1 VEVEFMND
9 KQKIVDEVVNRVK
22 RSCTFFYPDTI
33 SLIRKIYYKY
43 KDFDSDP
50 KAKADFMSR
59 ISEPSKHSSF
69 PFPTAY
75 IGQNAAIDELVNSIN
90 PIITLRSP
98 TGTGK
103 TPVYLTALS
112 ECLDLGMR
120 SLVITPRKDLQDQLV
135 REYHNHFAKLG
146 MPIYELKRR
155 EEYCKELPEPRLDTD
170 KRGNKIAACRARYKR
185 KGRWFFEY
193 KGVEYEYPCKD
204 CLFEA
209 QKEKALTMY
218 RKREA
223 LLTLNPGNY
232 YYIYGEIEDEKLY
245 PDVVVVDEADVF
257 RNIVTQSVTIRR
269 RMLEIVQDHRGELT
283 SEQNR
288 VLDKL
293 AKNEELSQDD
303 VVCLLNAIAEG
314 LLHEAEC
321 VEEQLEMADD
331 PVRFPKEKLRELNN
345 WLDELRSA
353 RRRVLKFTQWPD
365 RIFHYWEGKNIVVE
379 AYLESDEF
387 FMKVFPEPHVEKR
400 IIVSATAPKT
410 NYKIVSFDVE
420 FPFAKIISVPIA
432 NFTYTSVFK
441 NPISFEEDENQA
453 IAVLDT
459 VFSNFIHPVSLEVGK
474 LLGYDT
480 NVPTPIFTGAMRFN
494 DKMDVVFRKNG
505 VKRYLIHREGNLN
518 EIVKEF
524 LTHRYDYIALARGA
538 EHGGNWH
545 QFPFMYILRTPFR
558 DVTTPRE
565 KAFRKFLGNEDVWR
579 EDYEWDAL
587 SCLMQAC
594 GRNARHPTSFAVS
607 VILDKKFNQVY
618 ESIKARNPSLIPE
631 WFRKRLVFLREEN
644 GKVVWYDDFGRP
656 FTI

>member
-1 VEVEFMND
+1 MEAEFMNGT
-9 KQKIVDEVVNRVK
+9 DEMVK
-22 RSCTFFYPDTI
+22 EIEKNCAVFYPETVN
-33 SLIRKIYYKY
+33 LIRRIYYKY
-43 KDFDSDP
+43 KEFESDP
-50 KAKADFMSR
+50 KTRTDFMSR
-59 ISEPSKHSSF
+59 ISEPSRHSAF
-69 PFPTAY
+69 PFPMAY
-75 IGQNAAIDELVNSIN
+75 IGQNAAIDELVNGTD

-112 ECLDLGMR
+112 ECIDLGMR

-135 REYHNHFAKLG
+135 REYCDHFAKRG

-155 EEYCKELPEPRLDTD
+155 EEYCKELPEPKLETD
-170 KRGNKIAACRARYKR
+170 KKGNKIAACRARYKR
-185 KGRWFFEY
+185 KGRWVFEY
-193 KGVEYEYPCKD
+193 KGMEYEYPCRD
-204 CLFEA
+204 CPFEG

-218 RKREA
+218 RRCEA
-223 LLTLNPGNY
+223 VLVLNPGNY
-232 YYIYGEIEDEKLY
+232 YYIYNEIEDEKLY

-257 RNIVTQSVTIRR
+257 RSIVMQSVTIRQR
-269 RMLEIVQDHRGELT
+269 ILEIAEGYRAELT

-303 VVCLLNAIAEG
+303 VVCLLEAIAAG
-314 LLHEAEC
+314 LSCEAERI
-321 VEEQLEMADD
+321 EELLEMANGL
-331 PVRFPKEKLRELNN
+331 VKFPKEKLREVNN
-345 WLDELRSA
+345 SLDELRSA

-365 RIFHYWEGKNIVVE
+365 RIFYYREGKNIVVE

-387 FMKVFPEPHVEKR
+387 FMKVFPEPHVKKR

-410 NYKIVSFDVE
+410 EYKTVSFDVE

-453 IAVLDT
+453 FAVLDT
-459 VFSNFIHPVSLEVGK
+459 VFRGFIHPVSLEVGK

-480 NVPTPIFTGAMRFN
+480 NVPTPIFTGAMRFS
-494 DKMDVVFRKNG
+494 DKMDAVFRKNG
-505 VKRYLIHREGNLN
+505 VKKYLIHREGNLN

-524 LTHRYDYIALARGA
+524 LTRRYDYIALARGA
-538 EHGGNWH
+538 EYGGNWH
-545 QFPFMYILRTPFR
+545 YFPFMYILRVPFR
-558 DVTTPRE
+558 NVATPRE
-565 KAFRKFLGNEDVWR
+565 KAFKKFLGSEDAWR
-579 EDYEWDAL
+579 ENYEWDAL
-587 SCLMQAC
+587 SCLIQAC
-594 GRNARHPTSFAVS
+594 GRNARNPTSFAVS

-618 ESIKARNPSLIPE
+618 EKIKARNPSLIPE

-644 GKVVWYDDFGRP
+644 GKVVWYDDYGRP
-656 FTI
+656 FSI